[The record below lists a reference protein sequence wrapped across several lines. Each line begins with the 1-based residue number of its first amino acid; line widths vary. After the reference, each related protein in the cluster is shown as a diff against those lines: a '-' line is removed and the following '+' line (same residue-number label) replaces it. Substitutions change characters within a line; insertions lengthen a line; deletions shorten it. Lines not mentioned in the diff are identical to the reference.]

1 MFFSQV
7 FHVQFKFL
15 NDQHHIHD
23 DKTDHHD
30 GQIDDLHKAEQSAP
44 VIDKSVL
51 GEEWFWGFG
60 TVDRLDMLTAEID
73 VQCVVADL
81 SIFRGESLAV

>member
-51 GEEWFWGFG
+51 GKE
-60 TVDRLDMLTAEID
+60 
-73 VQCVVADL
+73 
-81 SIFRGESLAV
+81 